1 MDDIWVFG
9 LNYALDLEADRSNEL
24 VPFDSHYR
32 VLRST
37 RIFEE
42 APDWRCNMGPT
53 CPHCGHGV
61 EWTVGEVWEDVYADK
76 LYTCANKECYGIFVV
91 ALDTMIAE
99 QVIARKALSE
109 GQWKDDVDT
118 YDTKP
123 EDVEWTP
130 DLEKNEDE

>member
-1 MDDIWVFG
+1 
-9 LNYALDLEADRSNEL
+9 
-24 VPFDSHYR
+24 
-32 VLRST
+32 
-37 RIFEE
+37 
-42 APDWRCNMGPT
+42 MGPT

-61 EWTVGEVWEDVYADK
+61 EWTVTEVWEDVYADK

-91 ALDTMIAE
+91 GHDRMIAE

-130 DLEKNEDE
+130 DCEKNEEDE